1 MQIFKFGGASVKD
14 ANSIRNVGEII
25 SKYNEGKLLIVIS
38 AMGKTTNYLER
49 IWTAYHQQSNDL
61 ADLLGV
67 LKQQNDAVISDLFVD
82 PNSINEKL
90 NKVYSELKSILAQ
103 KPVVNIDF
111 LYDQI
116 VSVGEIFSTL
126 LVSEYLNEIGCINK
140 WVNVKTCIKTDTNYR
155 EGIVDWGKTKTSINN
170 VINSIEENIVIT
182 QGFLGATPENHTTT
196 LGREGS
202 DYTGSIF
209 ATCLNAEKLTIW
221 KDVPGV
227 LNADPRFVSPTQKLD
242 ALSFQ
247 QANEL
252 TFYGAKVI
260 HPKTLSPLKNANI
273 PLEVRSFVEPNNEG
287 TIISSQATAEI
298 NLPPIVIFNRE
309 QVKITVSRKDDQL
322 LFEKDIAKVYTAF
335 SNQYLQV
342 NLSHR
347 SAYNVWFAVDNQRFK
362 IDPVVEELKAAY
374 NIDVNDKGLEVLTF
388 KHHTQKF
395 VEKIL
400 ADKKVVCKAFTGDL
414 MKILVNA

>member
-25 SKYNEGKLLIVIS
+25 AKYNDDKLLIVVS

-49 IWTAYHQQSNDL
+49 IWTSYHEQNSDL
-61 ADLLGV
+61 ADLFGA
-67 LKQQNDAVISDLFVD
+67 LKQQNDEVISDLFADSTLV
-82 PNSINEKL
+82 NEKL
-90 NKVYSELKSILAQ
+90 NEVYLELKATLIQ
-103 KPVVNIDF
+103 KPVANKDF

-116 VSVGEIFSTL
+116 VSVGEVLSTL
-126 LVSEYLNEIGCINK
+126 IVSEYLNEVGYTNK
-140 WVNVKTCIKTDTNYR
+140 WVNVKTCIKTDNNYR
-155 EGIVDWGKTKTSINN
+155 EGIVDWDKTKICINN
-170 VINSIEENIVIT
+170 VVNAIKEKVVIT
-182 QGFLGATPENHTTT
+182 QGFLGATPENFTTT

-209 ATCLNAEKLTIW
+209 AICLNAEKLIIW
-221 KDVPGV
+221 KDVVGV
-227 LNADPRFVSPTQKLD
+227 LNADPRFVPSAKKID
-242 ALSFQ
+242 NLSFQ

-273 PLEVRSFVEPNNEG
+273 PLEVRSFIESDKEG
-287 TIISSQATAEI
+287 TIISNKATAEI
-298 NLPPIVIFNRE
+298 DLPPIVIFNRK

-322 LFEKDIAKVYTAF
+322 LFEKDIAQIYTAF
-335 SNQYLQV
+335 SNHYLQV

-347 SAYNVWFAVDNQRFK
+347 SAYNIWFAVDNQKFK
-362 IDPVVEELKAAY
+362 IEPVIEELEAEY
-374 NIDVNDKGLEVLTF
+374 HVDVNDKGLEVLTF
-388 KHHTQKF
+388 QHHTQKF